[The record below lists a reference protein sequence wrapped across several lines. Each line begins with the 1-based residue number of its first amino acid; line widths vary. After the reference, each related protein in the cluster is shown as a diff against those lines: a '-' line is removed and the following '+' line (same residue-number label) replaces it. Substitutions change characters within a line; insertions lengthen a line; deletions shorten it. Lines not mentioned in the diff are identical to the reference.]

1 MIPHVHGIAPTYNR
15 FSTNIARIA
24 CTVRCMPKRSLNRVI
39 NGHLADPN
47 SSYAVDFVPR
57 GVSARLQEART
68 SLVGVKVR

>member
-1 MIPHVHGIAPTYNR
+1 
-15 FSTNIARIA
+15 
-24 CTVRCMPKRSLNRVI
+24 MPKRSLNRVI